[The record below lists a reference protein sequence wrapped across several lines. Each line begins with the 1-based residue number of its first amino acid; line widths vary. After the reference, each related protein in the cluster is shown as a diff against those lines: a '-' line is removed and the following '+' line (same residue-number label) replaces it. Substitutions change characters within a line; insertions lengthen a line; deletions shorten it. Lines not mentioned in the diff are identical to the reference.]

1 MSITYPIRTRSDRQ
15 GCIDDLLATWSVKD
29 IIARGNPRGR
39 PLSSTS
45 MPTPTIRLLSPGD
58 DAHLV
63 PYLAAIHAA
72 CIHHDKMVATF
83 LPPLDN
89 NKLLAYWREMIR
101 DVGAGTRLVVI
112 QLDESEPGSVAKGAE
127 LKGVVMLRMPQTET
141 FTHQGHLEKLMVS
154 PSYRQRGAARAMIR
168 FLETEAVH
176 RGRKLIMLSTEVGSP
191 AETIY
196 PKLGY
201 AAYGRVP
208 RCCIGPSG
216 NMVDDVFFYKQL
228 S

>member
-1 MSITYPIRTRSDRQ
+1 MSTPI
-15 GCIDDLLATWSVKD
+15 V
-29 IIARGNPRGR
+29 
-39 PLSSTS
+39 
-45 MPTPTIRLLSPGD
+45 RLLSPGD

-72 CIHHDKMVATF
+72 CIYHDKMVATF

-89 NKLLAYWREMIR
+89 DKLLAYWREM
-101 DVGAGTRLVVI
+101 VQEVSAGTRLIII
-112 QLDESEPGSVAKGAE
+112 QLDELEPGSAAKGAE

-154 PSYRQRGAARAMIR
+154 PSFRQRGAAKAMIR
-168 FLETEAVH
+168 FLETEAID

-191 AETIY
+191 AEKIY

-201 AAYGRVP
+201 VEYGTVP
-208 RCCIGPSG
+208 SCCIGPSG

-228 S
+228 

>member
-1 MSITYPIRTRSDRQ
+1 
-15 GCIDDLLATWSVKD
+15 
-29 IIARGNPRGR
+29 
-39 PLSSTS
+39 
-45 MPTPTIRLLSPGD
+45 MPTPTTRLLSPGD

-72 CIHHDKMVATF
+72 CIYHDGMVATF

-89 NKLLAYWREMIR
+89 DKLLAYWKEMIR
-101 DVGAGTRLVVI
+101 EVSAGTRLI
-112 QLDESEPGSVAKGAE
+112 IIKLDESEPGSAAKGTN

-154 PSYRQRGAARAMIR
+154 PSFRHRGAARTMIR
-168 FLETEAVH
+168 LLETEAVN

-191 AETIY
+191 AEEIC

-201 AAYGRVP
+201 VKYGRVP
-208 RCCIGPSG
+208 GCSIGPSG
-216 NMVDDVFFYKQL
+216 NMLDAVFFYKQL